1 MALRAGAGF
10 YRRTRTPN
18 RPMPAPPI
26 LHPPPR
32 RVAPLA
38 AEPPPAQGYE
48 DSTTSRPASLWPNSL
63 RPDDLPSSGFLA
75 TGFGAIDLRSPPPAA
90 APLFDVCHVG
100 VVLRALL
107 FVQVVIVIG
116 AAFGAQGLAHWG
128 ARAANAS
135 AIAWPGLMLWLLAAC
150 AAKRLLAP
158 LPLGAQAA
166 LAAGLGALC
175 GSAVSALAAI
185 YVADPL
191 AAPNPLPWIAP
202 ALAGAALATALFHW
216 LRLRNQAQLPAQTSA
231 RLAELQSRIR
241 PHFLFNTLNTALAL
255 VRLDPARAEV
265 VLEDLAELFRVAIS
279 DAAES
284 TTLDAEIDLARR
296 YLAIEQIRFGKRL
309 RVTWELDPAAGT
321 ARLPPLLLQPLVENA
336 VRHGVEPADDGGALR
351 IRTRVRM
358 GRALVSIVNTLP
370 AEPSLPGNGMALR
383 NVRERLRLMHDV
395 AAHFETRQ
403 DAEAFRVEI
412 GVPLSS

>member
-1 MALRAGAGF
+1 MTAPPSSTLTPRSRADAGVRAGGVAGLGGAADAGLGGGAAAGF
-10 YRRTRTPN
+10 D
-18 RPMPAPPI
+18 
-26 LHPPPR
+26 
-32 RVAPLA
+32 
-38 AEPPPAQGYE
+38 
-48 DSTTSRPASLWPNSL
+48 DSATSRPASLWPNSL
-63 RPDDLPSSGFLA
+63 RPDDAPSTGFRP
-75 TGFGAIDLRSPPPAA
+75 TGFGVAGARGLAA
-90 APLFDVCHVG
+90 VSATSAFDVCHVG

-107 FVQVVIVIG
+107 FVHAVVALG
-116 AAFGAQGLAHWG
+116 AGFGAPGLEGWAL
-128 ARAANAS
+128 RAANAS
-135 AIAWPGLMLWLLAAC
+135 AVVLPAVLLWLVIGC
-150 AAKRLLAP
+150 GAKRLLGG
-158 LPLGAQAA
+158 LPLAGQW
-166 LAAGLGALC
+166 LAAVLLGGAC
-175 GSAVSALAAI
+175 GIAAAWLASLFE
-185 YVADPL
+185 ADPL
-191 AAPNPLPWIAP
+191 APARVMPWLAP
-202 ALAGAALATALFHW
+202 ALAGAALSAAIFQWLLMRGQAL
-216 LRLRNQAQLPAQTSA
+216 LPAQTSA

-241 PHFLFNTLNTALAL
+241 PHFLFNTLNTALTL
-255 VRLDPARAEV
+255 VRLDPERAEV

-403 DAEAFRVEI
+403 DAQAFRVEI